1 MEYRLSF
8 KKMRKLAQFFAVL
21 MLTACQENT
30 EQGAEKKGLSTLVDR
45 IKESIGFSKSQ
56 EEKPVKNEDKTP
68 EPSGM
73 PDQNTSKPM
82 DELPVVTPSVTQA
95 DLSEREAQFQKFE
108 EELFAKEDEQIQQ
121 IENEAAAK
129 VDDLMKDERV
139 HKLMQ
144 EYPDLAYEELPSD
157 IYQKMMSINDE
168 EEKKINQLMQ
178 ENDAKLQAKA
188 KELGIEEDE
197 ISLDERKAEKEK
209 RIAEAK
215 EKTAHS

>member
-56 EEKPVKNEDKTP
+56 EEKPVKSEDKTP
-68 EPSGM
+68 EPS
-73 PDQNTSKPM
+73 KPM
-82 DELPVVTPSVTQA
+82 DEVPVVTPSVTQA